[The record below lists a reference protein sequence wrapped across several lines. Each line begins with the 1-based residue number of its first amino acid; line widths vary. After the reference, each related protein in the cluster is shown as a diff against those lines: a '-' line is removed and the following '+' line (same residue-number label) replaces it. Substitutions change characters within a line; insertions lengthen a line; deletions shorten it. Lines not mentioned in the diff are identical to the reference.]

1 MRLVGGGVF
10 LLTPLFS
17 TEAYAASQ
25 RMAVAEGNR
34 LYKKGDFEH
43 SLEKYQEALQKN
55 PESDI
60 IHFNMGTAVYKQDEY
75 ERAIEHLQKA
85 LLSEDDDLKEKAHYN
100 LGNAFYMA
108 GIAKEDKDIFFA
120 IASLQK
126 ALKQYENALSV
137 NKNDEDARYNH
148 DFVGKEL
155 ERLLEK
161 QKQSRQNQQRQE
173 PPKEE
178 NKQER
183 SAESESQGPEGQEA
197 QREQQTQGQ
206 QQQGQQESEQGM
218 PAQDRQD
225 QPSTES
231 DERTQ
236 RQPQSQP
243 QGGHQEGQS
252 PRAGNAQEMTQ
263 QEAEMLLE
271 GYGQREE
278 PQGLLNIL
286 QGKRDTAPVLK
297 DW

>member
-1 MRLVGGGVF
+1 MLLVVGGFF
-10 LLTPLFS
+10 LLMPLFS
-17 TEAYAASQ
+17 PEAYAASQ
-25 RMAVAEGNR
+25 RRAVAEGNR
-34 LYKKGDFEH
+34 LYREGDFEH

-60 IHFNMGTAVYKQDEY
+60 IHFNMGTAVYKQEDY
-75 ERAIEHLQKA
+75 ERAIDYLQKA

-100 LGNAFYMA
+100 LGNAFYRA
-108 GIAKEDKDIFFA
+108 GIAKEDKDLSFA

-126 ALKQYENALSV
+126 ALKQYENALFV
-137 NKNDEDARYNH
+137 NKSDEDARYNH
-148 DFVGKEL
+148 DFVDKEL
-155 ERLLEK
+155 NRLLEK
-161 QKQSRQNQQRQE
+161 QKQSQQNQQRQG

-178 NKQER
+178 NKQEP
-183 SAESESQGPEGQEA
+183 SAESESHGQEGQEG

-225 QPSTES
+225 QPSIES
-231 DERTQ
+231 DEGAQ
-236 RQPQSQP
+236 RQTQP
-243 QGGHQEGQS
+243 QGGSQKGQA
-252 PRAGNAQEMTQ
+252 PQAGNMQEMTP

-271 GYGQREE
+271 GYGEREE

-286 QGKRDTAPVLK
+286 QGKRDTTPVLK

>member
-1 MRLVGGGVF
+1 MLLVGGGFF
-10 LLTPLFS
+10 LLMPLFS

-34 LYKKGDFEH
+34 LYREGDFKH
-43 SLEKYQEALQKN
+43 SVEKYQEALQKN

-100 LGNAFYMA
+100 LGNALYMA
-108 GIAKEDKDIFFA
+108 GIAKEDKDLSFA

-137 NKNDEDARYNH
+137 DKNDEDARYNH

-155 ERLLEK
+155 KRLLEK
-161 QKQSRQNQQRQE
+161 QKESQQNQQRQG

-178 NKQER
+178 NKQEP
-183 SAESESQGPEGQEA
+183 SAESKPQGQEGQEG
-197 QREQQTQGQ
+197 QRDQQAQGQ
-206 QQQGQQESEQGM
+206 QQQGQQEPEQEM
-218 PAQDRQD
+218 PSQDRQD
-225 QPSTES
+225 QPSQES
-231 DERTQ
+231 DEQAQ
-236 RQPQSQP
+236 RQTQP
-243 QGGHQEGQS
+243 QGGSQEGQA
-252 PRAGNAQEMTQ
+252 PQAGNRQEMTQ